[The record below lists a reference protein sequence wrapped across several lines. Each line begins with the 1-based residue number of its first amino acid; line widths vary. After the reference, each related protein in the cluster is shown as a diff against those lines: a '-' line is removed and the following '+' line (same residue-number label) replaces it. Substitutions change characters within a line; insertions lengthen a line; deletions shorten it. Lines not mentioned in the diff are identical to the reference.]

1 MGVKSEIH
9 ALIASL
15 VFNQETPSEP
25 QDFSVSKITESV
37 SLLVE
42 NGNDGVAPERRATL
56 KSALIVAERSLVAS
70 ANRKLETRAFNLVR
84 DVTNFITLSKDG
96 RVGEFAPT
104 NTDLLSIGHPLST
117 APHSM
122 GTKELRTARSRWIAA
137 DPRIS
142 VEYRALVSSA
152 YGSEPNSVEQNFA
165 IARLQALPKGS
176 IPAELIISSTI
187 EALTAGIGDGNSSA
201 ARRARV
207 KLQWR
212 DRYGRWVEMGR
223 GTMFKLR
230 MRDGSIKDVRGK
242 FVGGTSSPAFGRV
255 LVRNSGDANI
265 PDAVYLVNSRNG
277 EVFDFELAEGILEK
291 SGIDASKVEKPAT
304 ITEQLDKDI
313 QNIATIRTLSPNSLD
328 DELAGG
334 STDEEKATAKELQ
347 EKSPIAKLPAGAEA
361 ESVPQEALVNFDEK
375 SFAEKVAFN
384 TDVDIPLV
392 DQRFK
397 EFLSKDKNLKNT
409 LDPKKF
415 GKYLSSDSPVSD
427 ALSDFDAGTIN
438 KQDLVNMFE
447 EGSYETSLGGKN
459 KELSNVLQ
467 GLGDYFKKDYDP
479 QDYSDADK
487 SEPIA
492 LLPETVPTAPVAEGG
507 ILEGFDYDKA
517 KADSSY
523 VDSFLDGF
531 DAGVYAAPEKDISVL
546 TDSQK
551 EAYEAGLSLG
561 DKKNTEALVLAQD
574 EFPRY
579 GQEGFEAD
587 SKQALSEAISEISK
601 PFYDELE
608 KQQAESMANEA
619 QATEEDK
626 VVGERFTEWQ
636 VPAGAYPL
644 QNQEPYEASGALS
657 DIYGAD
663 ATDDPKVLASSFDSE
678 ILEEALTKSISGDGD
693 SEVDFADAGP
703 VPIPAE
709 ALYDALREQ
718 GVNAD
723 SVVAKAYDA
732 ISGKSENQINL
743 KSFREKKPAGQIAK
757 LDAKVIEKSSA
768 TELNK
773 FLVKDELAGKA
784 VDLIEAGKTGDGFGD
799 ADLQILAD
807 SINSIEI
814 PKTQPIDFLERPV
827 GKLLAEYLPWAFSD
841 DESKKQ
847 AFRGLLGLVTISDGH
862 EGLVTD
868 KGGVLDKIFKKSEFY
883 DESAQDPTAKL
894 REAIYP
900 DGYTYTDFLKSKS
913 RVAIGEEDG
922 NSPNSFAGATYKLA
936 AKLSKEQTTDS
947 PGGFAR
953 GIINPGQEAIDAYTT
968 VGNVVNMD
976 LRPFSGT
983 YNEAAKF
990 AKLSFPS
997 KQPDAIIFT
1006 LEGALEG
1013 IDTRALSNYSEE
1025 AEILASG
1032 KYEVVEATK
1041 LDGPAGGSKYV
1052 DRRVFEVTLKP
1063 VDKEQGID
1071 LTKFKTVDK
1080 MVSLLQIG
1088 DLVPKTFLTSKGAQD
1103 AVSEERKKDPNFE
1116 LPPLEEVVGFKA
1128 SDGFMEKIVVLKNLK
1143 TGETRDFRARGT
1155 TVLVDVR
1162 VPIDSKLPGDNSPR
1176 LLPKEGKPSGEPE
1189 FYIANLDDLSMVY
1202 DLKDYKQVSGQLGSN
1217 KGGIFEDSTG
1227 KQIYVKEPKTDLHG
1241 DNEVLA
1247 SALYELAG
1255 VPAVKV
1261 RNGELADGTKV
1272 TFSEMVPNSNA
1283 DFAQKVNDP
1292 EYRKK
1297 VQDGFV
1303 VDAWL
1308 ANWDVAGTGFD
1319 NIVSDANDE
1328 PVRVDPGGALLFR
1341 AQGAPKG
1348 NAFNDK
1354 VTELETLVDPSQN
1367 AWSAKTF
1374 QDMSEQ
1380 DKAES
1385 AKKLLDISNEDID
1398 NYVNAS
1404 ITDEEARTKLS
1415 DILKARRATILNRY
1429 SLEEGVKDGGAGQQQ
1444 PEPGSSAG
1452 PEGQGIV
1459 PEDVEP
1465 QGGGVDGQGDSD
1477 GNRPWATLEN
1487 KLEPHSRTQEIQESG
1502 SPTPDIY
1509 ELDAEKY
1516 ATDFVKMM
1524 EKLKENNKHASSVY
1538 IYDLE
1543 DYKKMRL
1550 FSTADGTAGFGL
1562 KPDGDIVSVFVYGDS
1577 PHKGTSAN
1585 LLAQAVELGGN
1596 KLDAYDTILPKIY
1609 AKAGFRTIS
1618 RVPWNEDEADSSWDK
1633 ELYKDFKNGEPDVVA
1648 MAYDPTRFGSTY
1660 DPTEGEYFDDYNDA
1674 MAARDQWI
1682 VNNQTPSEPNFSSPT
1697 AIDTSEGSNLE
1708 EQLQQAIDNGE
1719 SVSFNYNDKARVV
1732 IPKSIWT
1739 NPKNGN
1745 VNLYAI
1751 DEDGNKKNYTVS
1763 KIQPSTALEA
1773 GEESGFFEE
1782 PTGDNVPELSGYT
1795 LEQASNGTY
1804 YAPNITAEDIY
1815 ALRNGEKKPSQFPF
1829 AVTNDPAN
1837 GNVLYFDKNGVKRWG
1852 QFGASGA
1859 VLKRDTNN
1867 GSYEVLLVKRSSQ
1880 NSTDQGFWSVPSGA
1894 HNNIEDVNVPGAT
1907 SKRELTEELGIVL
1920 GTSNINSVEVE
1931 VSPEDWNFTYDIIN
1945 VDPAMDLASISTL
1958 NKEIE
1963 EYTWVNPQQ
1972 LVQMESEGQLHP
1984 AMTEE
1989 VVKDVLS
1996 MANGTTAKYSG
2007 TASAMKAPPRLIN
2020 SAGKESQLY
2029 PEAVLNGKVLR
2040 STNYPNNTMMFG
2052 YGTLGSTN
2060 HSADTILSTNSDGTV
2075 DVSFSD
2081 ENEQSKTTFSSLDSA
2096 KAWLGDKYATKSNSQ
2111 VNPITNNPVGD
2122 GALEESQTIHKGG
2135 YAKPATQPQ
2144 VDSIKKMLDVKDV
2157 PEDKKS
2163 EIQSS
2168 LDKSSFV
2175 IGEAGQYISY
2185 LKSLPELEPEQ
2196 ASNDSNFVD
2205 NTVNPEVVQASLVDP
2220 ALTPQ
2225 KGSPFNS
2232 ADDIL
2237 DPAKILEAL
2246 KLSHKDSY
2254 ELENG
2259 DVALYSTTYT
2269 TGYGKSYKYEL
2280 IARRT
2285 KKERFFAYVRETD
2298 MQTGTVRVFKATKE
2312 VHSYKAA
2319 MNKLVSAKN
2328 GLTSSDPRNWF
2339 TKLAKSKVET
2349 VLAKNDLSS
2358 IADEMLGSKTGSEL
2372 QGSLED
2378 LVAGL
2383 GGQSFNIDKAI
2394 IQKLQKNSSNLPA
2407 GFVDNVINKMVE
2419 SKAKEADNI
2428 SDQIL
2433 GIADPPPFPH
2443 MSYNGQQLSVGDYV
2457 DWTDITSGK
2466 VHRGKVVHV
2475 KYNHDS
2481 KGYVY
2486 SDQTLVEF
2494 TDLTNQRWRV
2504 SSNLVKVDKGSPISE
2519 PFFAKLEE
2527 NVEQKL
2533 TPILSTTEKPDI
2545 DLAKQK
2551 AVEDYQKALMAAKLV
2566 PSKPDLDLTP
2576 AQEAGL
2582 SVEMTTPDVEVTPQ
2596 PNGSVVVGDEAS
2608 GTYSI
2613 VQEDGT
2619 TTYYLNDVPVF
2630 QSEPKTVDSSTVSA
2644 VEEVVATVTA
2654 SPENTVE
2661 PAQLADIV
2669 GDAKKAT
2676 STLPEQEL
2684 DSVYGEY
2691 GVKILGPDDVVSTGG
2706 KKAKF
2711 KYLKEV
2717 SELKV
2722 GDIVRKATGSKKHY
2736 YQILEKT
2743 SRNQYLVRLIT
2754 PTTTESWTQKWKAH
2768 GKIQT
2773 VGISPWYGYKH
2784 VYRPTEVTIAEG
2796 YFKPKTPKVSPSQDK
2811 INTKNLNVTAT
2822 PQQLAAE
2829 SVDKKSDESN
2839 AYFGITGEISDLPY
2853 NELAVST
2860 NATQLWK
2867 TGFDSIKVKTADEK
2881 YVIPGALVNEKDGD
2895 SSGVVISTNKP
2906 DSELSVIWNSGSKQS
2921 TVETLSSKEVN
2932 DTGMWLSPE
2941 KAKSLGIFVDE
2952 VAIQFGKDSI
2962 AQKIK
2967 SLEES
2972 NATFIES
2979 KKKEIEY
2986 KKLKAA
2992 ASVKGTGTQSIK
3004 VEKELSWSGSE
3015 LDKVSSLDTIL
3026 KTVASNDDKGAYG
3039 QEVLIDSGDV
3049 EDNKLR
3055 VYTAYDSKGNKETRL
3070 TYTLTSW
3077 ATDSNPNDS
3086 GEKSEF
3092 IQQLSNNSEVTT
3104 SSRLQYRRFQ
3114 RLENKLV
3121 ENGTWNDGSIDNS
3134 SLGTTYT
3141 YPLKDNQGQV
3151 IGTVRIHRANKDA
3164 STPKFLGQ
3172 SSAPIAYHNKVDIS
3186 INGDATPEQVQLALQ
3201 QGGVTESR
3209 PATKEDIRVLAE
3221 NKIIGIFGQ
3230 KADGSIN
3237 FEGELRQKILDDVK
3251 SSYGIDATDLTPTQ
3265 DENGEIQFL
3274 LPEEF
3279 GKKMAEITNTKVFTH
3294 SWNSSLPNDAQG
3306 KAGFLFKLLSD
3317 DGLRA
3322 TTYRWASGINNS
3334 GMSSTSDG
3342 YRVGA
3347 NYIFTRKSSMEAS
3360 QGGYGLKFHFDASK
3374 LLRRLDFYA
3383 NRSDSFGAKSEKDML
3398 AEMGN
3403 DYVYEILFKG
3413 TISWADLSMISID
3426 SETRKILLQML
3437 LDSGDAKFGEN
3448 TAQSILGI
3456 DNK

>member
-1 MGVKSEIH
+1 M
-9 ALIASL
+9 
-15 VFNQETPSEP
+15 
-25 QDFSVSKITESV
+25 
-37 SLLVE
+37 
-42 NGNDGVAPERRATL
+42 
-56 KSALIVAERSLVAS
+56 
-70 ANRKLETRAFNLVR
+70 
-84 DVTNFITLSKDG
+84 
-96 RVGEFAPT
+96 
-104 NTDLLSIGHPLST
+104 
-117 APHSM
+117 
-122 GTKELRTARSRWIAA
+122 
-137 DPRIS
+137 
-142 VEYRALVSSA
+142 
-152 YGSEPNSVEQNFA
+152 
-165 IARLQALPKGS
+165 
-176 IPAELIISSTI
+176 
-187 EALTAGIGDGNSSA
+187 
-201 ARRARV
+201 
-207 KLQWR
+207 
-212 DRYGRWVEMGR
+212 
-223 GTMFKLR
+223 
-230 MRDGSIKDVRGK
+230 
-242 FVGGTSSPAFGRV
+242 
-255 LVRNSGDANI
+255 
-265 PDAVYLVNSRNG
+265 
-277 EVFDFELAEGILEK
+277 
-291 SGIDASKVEKPAT
+291 
-304 ITEQLDKDI
+304 
-313 QNIATIRTLSPNSLD
+313 
-328 DELAGG
+328 
-334 STDEEKATAKELQ
+334 
-347 EKSPIAKLPAGAEA
+347 
-361 ESVPQEALVNFDEK
+361 
-375 SFAEKVAFN
+375 
-384 TDVDIPLV
+384 
-392 DQRFK
+392 
-397 EFLSKDKNLKNT
+397 
-409 LDPKKF
+409 
-415 GKYLSSDSPVSD
+415 
-427 ALSDFDAGTIN
+427 
-438 KQDLVNMFE
+438 
-447 EGSYETSLGGKN
+447 
-459 KELSNVLQ
+459 
-467 GLGDYFKKDYDP
+467 
-479 QDYSDADK
+479 
-487 SEPIA
+487 
-492 LLPETVPTAPVAEGG
+492 
-507 ILEGFDYDKA
+507 
-517 KADSSY
+517 
-523 VDSFLDGF
+523 
-531 DAGVYAAPEKDISVL
+531 
-546 TDSQK
+546 
-551 EAYEAGLSLG
+551 
-561 DKKNTEALVLAQD
+561 
-574 EFPRY
+574 
-579 GQEGFEAD
+579 
-587 SKQALSEAISEISK
+587 
-601 PFYDELE
+601 
-608 KQQAESMANEA
+608 
-619 QATEEDK
+619 
-626 VVGERFTEWQ
+626 
-636 VPAGAYPL
+636 
-644 QNQEPYEASGALS
+644 
-657 DIYGAD
+657 
-663 ATDDPKVLASSFDSE
+663 
-678 ILEEALTKSISGDGD
+678 
-693 SEVDFADAGP
+693 
-703 VPIPAE
+703 
-709 ALYDALREQ
+709 
-718 GVNAD
+718 
-723 SVVAKAYDA
+723 
-732 ISGKSENQINL
+732 
-743 KSFREKKPAGQIAK
+743 
-757 LDAKVIEKSSA
+757 
-768 TELNK
+768 
-773 FLVKDELAGKA
+773 
-784 VDLIEAGKTGDGFGD
+784 
-799 ADLQILAD
+799 
-807 SINSIEI
+807 
-814 PKTQPIDFLERPV
+814 
-827 GKLLAEYLPWAFSD
+827 
-841 DESKKQ
+841 
-847 AFRGLLGLVTISDGH
+847 
-862 EGLVTD
+862 
-868 KGGVLDKIFKKSEFY
+868 
-883 DESAQDPTAKL
+883 
-894 REAIYP
+894 
-900 DGYTYTDFLKSKS
+900 
-913 RVAIGEEDG
+913 
-922 NSPNSFAGATYKLA
+922 
-936 AKLSKEQTTDS
+936 
-947 PGGFAR
+947 
-953 GIINPGQEAIDAYTT
+953 
-968 VGNVVNMD
+968 
-976 LRPFSGT
+976 
-983 YNEAAKF
+983 
-990 AKLSFPS
+990 
-997 KQPDAIIFT
+997 
-1006 LEGALEG
+1006 
-1013 IDTRALSNYSEE
+1013 
-1025 AEILASG
+1025 
-1032 KYEVVEATK
+1032 
-1041 LDGPAGGSKYV
+1041 
-1052 DRRVFEVTLKP
+1052 
-1063 VDKEQGID
+1063 
-1071 LTKFKTVDK
+1071 
-1080 MVSLLQIG
+1080 
-1088 DLVPKTFLTSKGAQD
+1088 
-1103 AVSEERKKDPNFE
+1103 
-1116 LPPLEEVVGFKA
+1116 
-1128 SDGFMEKIVVLKNLK
+1128 
-1143 TGETRDFRARGT
+1143 
-1155 TVLVDVR
+1155 
-1162 VPIDSKLPGDNSPR
+1162 
-1176 LLPKEGKPSGEPE
+1176 
-1189 FYIANLDDLSMVY
+1189 
-1202 DLKDYKQVSGQLGSN
+1202 
-1217 KGGIFEDSTG
+1217 
-1227 KQIYVKEPKTDLHG
+1227 
-1241 DNEVLA
+1241 LA
-1247 SALYELAG
+1247 SAFYELAG
-1255 VPAVKV
+1255 IPAAKV

-1283 DFAQKVNDP
+1283 DFAQKLNDP

-1354 VTELETLVDPSQN
+1354 VTELDTLVDPSQN

-1380 DKAES
+1380 DKVES

-1415 DILKARRATILNRY
+1415 EVLKARRTTILNRY
-1429 SLEEGVKDGGAGQQQ
+1429 SLEEGAEDGGGEQGQ
-1444 PEPGSSAG
+1444 PESGDTAG
-1452 PEGQGIV
+1452 PEGQGII
-1459 PEDVEP
+1459 PEDLESG
-1465 QGGGVDGQGDSD
+1465 GGGVDGPGDSA

-1487 KLEPHSRTQEIQESG
+1487 KLEPHSRTEELQESG
-1502 SPTPDIY
+1502 LATPDIY
-1509 ELDAEKY
+1509 ELDPAQY
-1516 ATDFVKMM
+1516 SADFVKMM

-1538 IYDLE
+1538 IYSE
-1543 DYKKMRL
+1543 EEYKQMRL

-1562 KPDGDIVSVFVYGDS
+1562 KPDGDIVSVFVHGDS
-1577 PHKGTSAN
+1577 PHKGTSSN

-1596 KLDAYDTILPKIY
+1596 KLDAYDTVLPKIY
-1609 AKAGFRTIS
+1609 AKAGFRPIS
-1618 RVPWNEDEADSSWDK
+1618 RVAWNDEFAPEGWDK
-1633 ELYKDFKNGEPDVVA
+1633 ETYQTFKNGEPDVVA
-1648 MAYDPTRFGSTY
+1648 MAYDSTRFGSKY
-1660 DPTEGEYFDDYNDA
+1660 DPTEGEYFGDYDEA
-1674 MAARDQWI
+1674 MSARDQWI
-1682 VNNQTPSEPNFSSPT
+1682 VNNQAPQSPDFSDPT
-1697 AIDTSEGSNLE
+1697 VIDTSEGSNLE

-1795 LEQASNGTY
+1795 LEQTSNGTY
-1804 YAPNITAEDIY
+1804 YAPNITVEDIY
-1815 ALRNGEKKPSQFPF
+1815 ALRNGEKKPSQLPF

-1859 VLKRDTNN
+1859 VLKRDTNS

-1880 NSTDQGFWSVPSGA
+1880 TSTDQGFWSVPSGA

-1963 EYTWVNPQQ
+1963 EFTWVNPQQ

-1984 AMTEE
+1984 AMTED

-2020 SAGKESQLY
+2020 SAGKETQLY

-2144 VDSIKKMLDVKDV
+2144 VDSIKKMLDTKEVT
-2157 PEDKKS
+2157 EDKKS

-2205 NTVNPEVVQASLVDP
+2205 NTVNPEVVQASLLDP
-2220 ALTPQ
+2220 VLTPQ

-2394 IQKLQKNSSNLPA
+2394 IQKLQKNSFNLPA

-2551 AVEDYQKALMAAKLV
+2551 AVEYYQKALMAAKLV

-2661 PAQLADIV
+2661 PAQLADVV
-2669 GDAKKAT
+2669 GEAKKAA

-2691 GVKILGPDDVVSTGG
+2691 GVKILGPDDVASTGG

-2743 SRNQYLVRLIT
+2743 SRNQYVVRFIT

-2768 GKIQT
+2768 GT
-2773 VGISPWYGYKH
+2773 VKTMGISPWYGSKH
-2784 VYRPTEVTIAEG
+2784 VYRPTEVTIADG
-2796 YFKPKTPKVSPSQDK
+2796 YFKPKTPKASSSQDK
-2811 INTKNLNVTAT
+2811 INTKNLSVTAT

-2829 SVDKKSDESN
+2829 SVNKKSDESN

-2881 YVIPGALVNEKDGD
+2881 YVIPGALVREKDGD

-2906 DSELSVIWNSGSKQS
+2906 DSELSVVWNSGSKQS

-2972 NATFIES
+2972 NATFVES

-2992 ASVKGTGTQSIK
+2992 ASVKGTGTGSVK
-3004 VEKELSWSGSE
+3004 VEKNLSWSGSE
-3015 LDKVSSLDTIL
+3015 LDNVSSLDTIL
-3026 KTVASNDDKGAYG
+3026 KTVASNDDKGASG
-3039 QEVLIDSGDV
+3039 QEVLIDAGDI
-3049 EDNKLR
+3049 EDNKVR

-3077 ATDSNPNDS
+3077 ATDSNADDA

-3092 IQQLSNNSEVTT
+3092 IQQLSNNPEVTT

-3121 ENGTWNDGSIDNS
+3121 ENGTWNEGSIDNS

-3141 YPLKDNQGQV
+3141 YPLKDDQGQV

-3186 INGDATPEQVQLALQ
+3186 INGDATPEQVQLALT

-3209 PATKEDIRVLAE
+3209 PATKEDIKVLAE

-3251 SSYGIDATDLTPTQ
+3251 STYGIDATDLTPVQ

-3279 GKKMAEITNTKVFTH
+3279 GKKMAQVTNTKVFSH
-3294 SWNSSLPNDAQG
+3294 SWNSSLPSDPKSRAT
-3306 KAGFLFKLLSD
+3306 FLFSLLSD
-3317 DGLRA
+3317 DGLRP

-3347 NYIFTRKSSMEAS
+3347 NYIFTRKSSSAPS
-3360 QGGYGLKFHFDASK
+3360 QDGSLKFHFDASK

-3383 NRSDSFGAKSEKDML
+3383 NRGDAFGAKSEKDML
-3398 AEMGN
+3398 TEMGS

-3413 TISWADLSMISID
+3413 TISWADLAMLSID
-3426 SETRKILLQML
+3426 SATRKILLEML
-3437 LDSGDAKFGEN
+3437 LDSGTDKIGN
-3448 TAQSILGI
+3448 TPIETILGVS
-3456 DNK
+3456 K